1 MCSGWGAINKHWA
14 IQPGLFILP
23 LFCVGFETPPAL
35 TKMTAPSLTLDDLRR
50 FAVARSLFAATT
62 LRGAFARMGF
72 VQADPI
78 RAPARAQDLILR
90 QRVRARKTDS
100 PSRAMGYRAGDLER
114 QYEALGIE
122 EDFFINY
129 GYVTREVQALMH
141 PRPELRVA
149 AQGTRAS
156 AVAELKREQMLL
168 DFVEARG
175 ALHPREVEEH
185 FAHGRVRNYW
195 GGSSHATTQMLS
207 ELHYRGK
214 LRVVRREKGIRVYRT
229 HRHELAPLDE
239 AERRARIDALVD
251 VAVNIYAPLPGAS
264 LSYYV
269 RRLRYAVPQW
279 EEEITGA
286 LQRARERLAHARVE
300 GVDWYWPNDENPR
313 KAVAPETVRLL
324 APFDPVV
331 HDRARFELLWGWV
344 YRFEAYTPAPKRKLG
359 YYALPLLWRD
369 RVIGWG
375 NLAITVPKDNLGT
388 RSWGARNLGTPGSRE
403 LTAPSMTLTLTSD
416 LGYVAG
422 KPPRDRAFKREL
434 EAELERMRFFLG
446 LKA

>member
-1 MCSGWGAINKHWA
+1 MGI
-14 IQPGLFILP
+14 
-23 LFCVGFETPPAL
+23 
-35 TKMTAPSLTLDDLRR
+35 PSLTLDDLRR
-50 FAVARSLFAATT
+50 FAVARSLFPPTT
-62 LRGAFARMGF
+62 LRRAIARMGF

-90 QRVRARKTDS
+90 HRVKACKTAS
-100 PSRAMGYRAGDLER
+100 PSRAEGYRAGDLER
-114 QYEALGIE
+114 HYASLGIE
-122 EDFFINY
+122 EDFFVTY
-129 GYVTREVQALMH
+129 GFVTRELQTLMH
-141 PRPELRVA
+141 PRPDLRVA
-149 AQGTRAS
+149 AEGNQPTPAAQR
-156 AVAELKREQMLL
+156 KREKMLL
-168 DFVEARG
+168 EFVEERG
-175 ALHPREVEEH
+175 TVHPREVEEH

-195 GGSSHATTQMLS
+195 GGSSHATTQMLDA
-207 ELHYRGK
+207 LHYRGL
-214 LRVVRREKGIRVYRT
+214 LRVARREKGIRVYRT
-229 HRHELAPLDE
+229 HRHEPGPFDE
-239 AERRARIDALVD
+239 AARRARIDALVD
-251 VAVNIYAPLPGAS
+251 VVVNLYAPLPGAS

-286 LQRARERLAHARVE
+286 LRRARERLAQARVE

-313 KAVAPETVRLL
+313 RAVAPETLRLL

-375 NLAITVPKDNLGT
+375 NLGVTVPKCDLGT
-388 RSWGARNLGTPGSRE
+388 R
-403 LTAPSMTLTLTSD
+403 TLTSE

-422 KPPRDRAFKREL
+422 QPLRDRVFKREL
-434 EAELERMRFFLG
+434 QAELERMRVFLN
-446 LKA
+446 AS